1 MSELTELGQILHEEH
16 FRILVSICGLENRV
30 NGPAAADPLDPDRGE
45 DKQQLEDLMCALDD
59 VLGHHA
65 FEESVIFPLIRSGG
79 EGELASILA
88 REHGAIEPMAA
99 RLRAITADI
108 LENGIDE
115 QDWAAFREA
124 ARELIGEVMRHL
136 QKEELNIIQRM
147 DVFLDQ
153 ETDHRLAL
161 EHAAEQPDK
170 HARAG
175 SAAVATASAGR
186 GGAMAR
192 LAARRIGPVAT
203 AARIAARRRSTSA
216 RHPAR

>member
-1 MSELTELGQILHEEH
+1 MPELTELGQILHEEH

-30 NGPAAADPLDPDRGE
+30 EGPAAADPLDPRRGDDR
-45 DKQQLEDLMCALDD
+45 QQLEDLMCALDD

-79 EGELASILA
+79 EGELAGILE
-88 REHGAIEPMAA
+88 REHGAIEPIAA

-108 LENGIDE
+108 LANGIDE
-115 QDWAAFREA
+115 RSWATFREA

-147 DVFLDQ
+147 DVFLDR
-153 ETDHRLAL
+153 ETDHRLAV
-161 EHAAEQPDK
+161 EHVAGQPGK

-175 SAAVATASAGR
+175 SAAADGGSAER
-186 GGAMAR
+186 SGAVAR
-192 LAARRIGPVAT
+192 LAARHISPAAA

-216 RHPAR
+216 RHAR

>member
-1 MSELTELGQILHEEH
+1 MPELTELGQILHEEH

-30 NGPAAADPLDPDRGE
+30 EGPAAADPLDPRRGDDR
-45 DKQQLEDLMCALDD
+45 QQLEDLMCALDD

-79 EGELASILA
+79 EGELAGILE
-88 REHGAIEPMAA
+88 REHGAIEPIAA

-108 LENGIDE
+108 LANGIDE
-115 QDWAAFREA
+115 RSWATFREA

-147 DVFLDQ
+147 DVFLDR
-153 ETDHRLAL
+153 ETDHRLAV
-161 EHAAEQPDK
+161 EHADGQPGK
-170 HARAG
+170 HAIAS
-175 SAAVATASAGR
+175 SAAATGGSGR
-186 GGAMAR
+186 SGAVAR
-192 LAARRIGPVAT
+192 LAARRIGPAAA

>member
-1 MSELTELGQILHEEH
+1 MSELTELGRILHEEH
-16 FRILVSICGLENRV
+16 FRMLVSICGLENRV
-30 NGPAAADPLDPDRGE
+30 DGPAAADPLDPRRGDDR
-45 DKQQLEDLMCALDD
+45 QQLEDLVCGLDD

-65 FEESVIFPLIRSGG
+65 FEEAVIFPLIRSGG
-79 EGELASILA
+79 EGELAGILA

-108 LENGIDE
+108 LANGIDE
-115 QDWAAFREA
+115 RSWATFREA

-147 DVFLDQ
+147 DVFLDR
-153 ETDHRLAL
+153 ETDHRLAI
-161 EHAAEQPDK
+161 EHAAEQSDK
-170 HARAG
+170 HARV
-175 SAAVATASAGR
+175 AAVATASAGR
-186 GGAMAR
+186 SSAMAR
-192 LAARRIGPVAT
+192 LAAPRIGPAAA